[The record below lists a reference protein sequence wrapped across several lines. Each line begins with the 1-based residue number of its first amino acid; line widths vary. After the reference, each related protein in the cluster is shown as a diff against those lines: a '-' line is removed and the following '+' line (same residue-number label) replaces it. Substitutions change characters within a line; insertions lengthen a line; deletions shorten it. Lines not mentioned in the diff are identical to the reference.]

1 MRAHDYSVVV
11 EVEEAI
17 ETYEEQR
24 PGRGERF
31 AAALR
36 ATFARIEEAPLAF
49 ARTRFVRRPT
59 VRRAKVLRF
68 PYVVFYYV
76 LRGEPYI
83 VAVAHGKRAEGY
95 WRTRMAAPRS

>member
-1 MRAHDYSVVV
+1 MKAHDYSVVV

-17 ETYEEQR
+17 ETYEQQR
-24 PGRGERF
+24 AGRGERF

-36 ATFARIEEAPLAF
+36 ATFARIEEAPLSF

-68 PYVVFYYV
+68 PYVVFYYL
-76 LRGEPYI
+76 LRGEPFV

-95 WRTRMAAPRS
+95 WRTRVATARR

>member
-1 MRAHDYSVVV
+1 VRAHDYLVVV

-17 ETYEEQR
+17 ATYEEQR

-31 AAALR
+31 AAALS
-36 ATFARIEEAPLAF
+36 ATFERIEEAPLSF

-76 LRGEPYI
+76 LHGEPF
-83 VAVAHGKRAEGY
+83 VLAVAHGKRVEGY
-95 WRTRMAAPRS
+95 WRARVVAGRR